1 MLAADKTAKCHAPVA
16 ALSRDELHPPL
27 PRSAQLLLRF
37 PTQLHACP
45 HEIGSIYIYT
55 HRYNYRKKTATHI
68 YIYTINIDQTTLP
81 KELPCF

>member
-27 PRSAQLLLRF
+27 PRSTQLLLRF

-55 HRYNYRKKTATHI
+55 
-68 YIYTINIDQTTLP
+68 
-81 KELPCF
+81 